1 MKIVTVIVKDTV
13 TGSISKYNQ
22 RLKSGEQK
30 EHVGL
35 MNGVYVNINI
45 EHNNNIDNHGFSDIQ
60 RSLNDIRR

>member
-22 RLKSGEQK
+22 RLKGGEQK

-60 RSLNDIRR
+60 RSLNDIRS

>member
-22 RLKSGEQK
+22 RLKSGERK

-45 EHNNNIDNHGFSDIQ
+45 
-60 RSLNDIRR
+60 